1 MTEQN
6 MIMKFR
12 GAYAVTGDIIKNIIN
27 EEKASCSKAYEI
39 MKTVKP
45 LADSSC
51 PHHITFCSK
60 TEAASLPEAS
70 IRAIKSMTLTAS
82 DVISYGMHLNR
93 AKHNAF
99 IKIVWNKGNL
109 MRVKYGFKPKDFHI
123 TLSALHLNDEEMSH
137 EITAQEALTGSLTE
151 RQADHFLY
159 HLLHIKEDHAGAMLL
174 LETWMQDAKFASSEK
189 LVYRLVECLFK
200 LEKYKACVLACLR
213 LLQTIIEESQDV
225 PADSI
230 YSNAVKILKKCALET
245 QASLVMTDAE
255 YTELQEINC
264 DVRRQLYETDF
275 TSCKLVDFINTIDL
289 PCLGTASHL
298 KRAHQRLP
306 IVPQSLPRYFTW
318 VVPGFLAGMS
328 SPRKQADID
337 LLERVGIKSI
347 ITLTEESPLNTEWF
361 KDREIENQLL
371 PVQNMGP
378 PSIQQVDYFIRMCQ
392 RHWND
397 HKAIL
402 CHCGG
407 GLGRAG
413 TMLACYIA
421 LWKTGLPNHDE
432 FPIPI
437 MPASEAIRLVRGL
450 RPGSIESASQEA
462 FVGSWVKHRWQQKDQ
477 RVPEPQYE
485 PLEIMGAPKP
495 HLDKSRVIVL
505 VGASGSGKSLWSSIF
520 LKNYKDACVINQD
533 LLGSKEACLA
543 KFREYS
549 KKTNTTIIVDRCNL
563 RVADR
568 KEWIIPGHETI
579 AVEFSYSLQLCKQR
593 VAERHD
599 HETIR
604 PGGGRRIVEEQFGQY
619 ENVKTSEGFDQIYQV
634 RSIHAAEQSIDKLL
648 ESMIP
653 FFKFPRTRHIVNL
666 GSATG
671 DDLVL
676 SEKEVDALMS
686 QYNPSQIICEEK
698 IDGANLGIS
707 LSGFDLKLLS
717 QNRGHYINHQ
727 THSQFKKLDDW
738 SNLHRDDLLKILF
751 TDKQCP
757 RRYILF
763 GEWLASAHS
772 IAYTKLPDYF
782 IAFDIFDRQ
791 QAQFLSRAGVQDRLK
806 STSIYQVPKLEISIT
821 SEMLKDKSVIQNLV
835 QQDSSYT
842 DGPIE
847 GIYFRFLGGRFT
859 KDRAKIV
866 RSDFLA
872 STKHWTSQISKNNRI
887 ISKFQ

>member
-1 MTEQN
+1 

-12 GAYAVTGDIIKNIIN
+12 GAYAVTGDIIENIIN
-27 EEKASCSKAYEI
+27 HEKASSDKTDEI
-39 MKTVKP
+39 MKAIKP
-45 LADSSC
+45 LTDSDC
-51 PHHITFCSK
+51 AHHITFCSK
-60 TEAASLPEAS
+60 TEAACLSEAS
-70 IRAIKSMTLTAS
+70 IRAIKSMTLAAS

-137 EITAQEALTGSLTE
+137 EITAQEALAGSLTE

-189 LVYRLVECLFK
+189 LLYRLVECLFK

-255 YTELQEINC
+255 YTELQEINY

-275 TSCKLVDFINTIDL
+275 TSCTLVDFINTIDL
-289 PCLGTASHL
+289 PCLGTASRL

-337 LLERVGIKSI
+337 LLQRVGIKSV
-347 ITLTEESPLNTEWF
+347 ITLTGESPLNTEWF

-413 TMLACYIA
+413 TMLACYLA
-421 LWKTGLPNHDE
+421 LWKTGLPSNDE
-432 FPIPI
+432 YPIPV
-437 MPASEAIRLVRGL
+437 MPASEAIQLIRGL

-462 FVGSWVKHRWQQKDQ
+462 FVGQWVKHRWQQKDK
-477 RVPEPQYE
+477 RVPEPQCE
-485 PLEIMGAPKP
+485 PLEILGTPKHHP
-495 HLDKSRVIVL
+495 DKSRVIVL
-505 VGASGSGKSLWSSIF
+505 VGASGSGKGSWSSIF
-520 LKNYKDACVINQD
+520 LKNWKNTCVINQD
-533 LLGSKEACLA
+533 SLGSKEACLV
-543 KFREYS
+543 KFKES
-549 KKTNTTIIVDRCNL
+549 IKKANTTIIVDRCNL

-568 KEWIIPGHETI
+568 KQWIIPGHETI
-579 AVEFSYSLQLCKQR
+579 AVEFLYSPELCKQR

-604 PGGGRRIVEEQFGQY
+604 PGSGRRIVEEQFGQY
-619 ENVKTSEGFDQIYQV
+619 EKVSKSEGFDQLYQV

-648 ESMIP
+648 ESMNV
-653 FFKFPRTRHIVNL
+653 FHKFPRTRHLVNL

-686 QYNPSQIICEEK
+686 KYNSSQIISEEK
-698 IDGANLGIS
+698 VDGANLGIS
-707 LSGFDLKLLS
+707 LSGFDLEILS
-717 QNRGHYINHQ
+717 QNRGHYINHE

-738 SNLHRDDLLKILF
+738 LNQHRADLLKILF
-751 TDKQCP
+751 TDKQYP

-763 GEWLASAHS
+763 GEWLASSHS
-772 IAYTKLPDYF
+772 IAYSKLPDYF
-782 IAFDIFDRQ
+782 IAFDIYDRHHE
-791 QAQFLSRAGVQDRLK
+791 QFLSRSSVQHRLK
-806 STSIYQVPKLEISIT
+806 GTSIFQVPKLNINITLEI
-821 SEMLKDKSVIQNLV
+821 LKDKAAIQQLV
-835 QQDSSYT
+835 QQRSSYV

-847 GIYFRFLGGRFT
+847 GVYFRFSDGRFT
-859 KDRAKIV
+859 KDRAKVV

-872 STKHWTSQISKNNRI
+872 SSKHWTAGIARKNCINLSK
-887 ISKFQ
+887 